1 MSGHTAKVS
10 LILPKFER
18 IRVLFDL
25 IGTNVEIEIPSEFV
39 EQNHL
44 GVVLV

>member
-1 MSGHTAKVS
+1 MVS

-39 EQNHL
+39 KQNHL